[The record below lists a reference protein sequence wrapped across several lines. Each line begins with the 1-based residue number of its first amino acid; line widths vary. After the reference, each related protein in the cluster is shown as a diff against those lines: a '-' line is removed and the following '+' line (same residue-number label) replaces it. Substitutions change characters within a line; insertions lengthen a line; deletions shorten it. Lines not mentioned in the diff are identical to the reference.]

1 MKLIEVQNQNSGA
14 KQSLS
19 NAARLSE
26 IDDFNM
32 KMSLSREIVGKIYL
46 KEIKWRLKESLMVH
60 LSGDLAPD
68 DRRLIPLTKDFFF
81 WLCSESPKNTKSERR
96 RLKSENLKTAKRV
109 LLEQAILQLAQSGN
123 HIDSAYSKKIK
134 EKMAKKV
141 GLSRK
146 EAILFSNYL
155 LDEIMS
161 AKSIAKK
168 ASCWLQKASQSRL
181 SIGHHIFAE
190 NSNSDFNNKFEFG
203 R

>member
-19 NAARLSE
+19 SAARLSE

-46 KEIKWRLKESLMVH
+46 KEIKWPLKESLIVH

-68 DRRLIPLTKDFFF
+68 DKRLIPLTKDFFF

-109 LLEQAILQLAQSGN
+109 LLEQAILQLTQSGN
-123 HIDSAYSKKIK
+123 HIDSAC
-134 EKMAKKV
+134 AKKNK
-141 GLSRK
+141 RK
-146 EAILFSNYL
+146 NSE
-155 LDEIMS
+155 
-161 AKSIAKK
+161 KS
-168 ASCWLQKASQSRL
+168 
-181 SIGHHIFAE
+181 
-190 NSNSDFNNKFEFG
+190 
-203 R
+203 